1 MIWNRFESDRA
12 EIESIYNGQRWN
24 PESGLTPRELYDGC
38 HAVAKECEGE
48 PRIVAKT
55 RMYKF
60 VLENAQLDVRE
71 ADFFPERLRHDY
83 IISRIREEWIKSLRA
98 NEMRDVLAS
107 HEDGQEGL
115 CYTGNIDLGHCA
127 PDWQSLLDYGFVG
140 LLERAK
146 AAHKKEGLT
155 KEQDLFYECVESVL
169 ESTIAFV
176 GRLADEMAK
185 HGTDRA
191 ALVSE
196 SLRNLTFRA
205 PETMLEAMQICMIY
219 YNLQTHVEREPI
231 RSVGGLDRLF
241 YPYFK
246 RDMEN
251 GRFTESQ
258 LRELLRYYF
267 FKFYSMKVVANV
279 PFYLGGR
286 LSDGSGAINPL
297 SYIIVE
303 EYSSLNVNDPKIHVR
318 WYDEIPESF
327 VKLVLTSIRDGKNSF
342 VFVNDNVV
350 EKALVNIGEEPAD
363 ARNYIVI
370 GCYEPCAMGKEI
382 PCTCAGRANMTKAL
396 LTVMYGGTDNYTGK
410 KVGTVRATPD
420 SYKTFDEFYAAV
432 KEQIVAFLDGAMD
445 LVNAYE
451 EYYPVFSQA
460 PLLSATY
467 EPCIESGR
475 DAYDHGAKYCNS
487 SIVAF
492 SVASTADALV
502 AVKKLVYEEKALTL
516 SEFAEI
522 LANNWEG
529 HEALHRRVLRK
540 MPKYGNG
547 LAEPD
552 TFAKEIVDF
561 AASYV
566 NGKPNKR
573 GGVFRLG
580 LFSIDYR
587 ISFGERMGASP
598 DGRVAGEMLS
608 KNMGAVTAMD
618 KEGVTALIK
627 SVTEI
632 DYSGVPDGTVL
643 DVMLHSTATEGE
655 EGIVAMYALLT
666 TYMKKNGFAFQM
678 NVLSPDV
685 LRRAQAEPEKYT
697 TLQVRLCGWNVYF
710 VELSKTEQDD
720 LIRQCENAAG

>member
-1 MIWNRFESDRA
+1 MIWERFENDRA
-12 EIESIYNGQRWN
+12 VLESIYNGQTWN
-24 PESGLTPRELYDGC
+24 PDSGVTPKELYDGC
-38 HAVAKECEGE
+38 HAIERECRGL
-48 PRIVAKT
+48 PRIIAKT
-55 RMYKF
+55 RMYKY

-83 IISRIREEWIKSLRA
+83 IISRIREEWIKELRS
-98 NEMRDVLAS
+98 NVINDTLALHS
-107 HEDGQEGL
+107 SAQEGL
-115 CYTGNIDLGHCA
+115 CYTGNIDLGHVA
-127 PDWQSLLDYGFVG
+127 PDWQSLVDLGFVG
-140 LLERAK
+140 LLERVK
-146 AAHKKEGLT
+146 NAHAKEGLT
-155 KEQDLFYECVESVL
+155 EEQNTFYECVESVL
-169 ESTIAFV
+169 ESTITLLR
-176 GRLADEMAK
+176 RLANEMAR

-191 ALVSE
+191 KLVSE
-196 SLRNLTFRA
+196 SLMNLTVSA
-205 PETMLEAMQICMIY
+205 PKTLLEAMQLCMIY

-241 YPYFK
+241 IRFYK
-246 RDMEN
+246 SDLES
-251 GRFTESQ
+251 GRFTEAQ
-258 LRELLRYYF
+258 LRELFRYYF
-267 FKFYSMKVVANV
+267 YKFYSMKVVANV

-286 LSDGSGAINPL
+286 LADGSSGINEL

-303 EYSSLNVNDPKIHVR
+303 EYSALNINDPKIHVR
-318 WYDEIPESF
+318 WYDEMPEDF
-327 VKLVLTSIRDGKNSF
+327 VKLVMKSIRDGKNSF
-342 VFVNDNVV
+342 VFVNDNVI
-350 EKALVNIGEEPAD
+350 EKALVGIGEDKAD

-396 LTVMYGGTDNYTGK
+396 LTVMTEGVDAYTGK
-410 KVGTVRATPD
+410 AVGSVRAEAD

-432 KEQIVAFLDGAMD
+432 KEQIAAFLDGAMD
-445 LVNAYE
+445 LVCAYE
-451 EYYPVFSQA
+451 EHYPSFSQA

-467 EPCIESGR
+467 EPCVESGH
-475 DAYDHGAKYCNS
+475 DAYDRGAKYSNS

-492 SVASTADALV
+492 SVATTADALV
-502 AVKKLVYEEKALTL
+502 AVKRLVYDEKLLTL
-516 SEFAEI
+516 SEFAKI
-522 LANNWEG
+522 LENNWEG
-529 HEALHRRVLRK
+529 HEALHRRVLHK
-540 MPKYGNG
+540 LPKYGNG

-561 AASYV
+561 AAGYV

-587 ISFGERMGASP
+587 ISFGERMGATP

-618 KEGVTALIK
+618 KEGVTALINT
-627 SVTEI
+627 VTKI
-632 DYSGVPDGTVL
+632 DYTGVPDGTVL
-643 DVMLHSTATEGE
+643 DVMLHRTATEGD

-666 TYMKKNGFAFQM
+666 TYMKKGGFAFQM

-685 LRRAQAEPEKYT
+685 LRRAQAEPEKYA

-720 LIRQCENAAG
+720 LIRQCENVAG